1 MYTPADTRYDTM
13 SYPRLGR
20 SGLGISA
27 LALGLWH
34 NFGNIT
40 PFGVQQELLRTN
52 QALKD
57 AYTRFNCVCDSE
69 LIEASIYEISALKAR
84 CNYLLRRIK
93 ELSGEAVP
101 SAIPRARPVQ
111 AAAAAA
117 SAPEETPC
125 MAAGAMKG
133 GDTCRS

>member
-1 MYTPADTRYDTM
+1 MARKNASDPIIHEM
-13 SYPRLGR
+13 
-20 SGLGISA
+20 
-27 LALGLWH
+27 
-34 NFGNIT
+34 
-40 PFGVQQELLRTN
+40 QQELLRTN

-69 LIEASIYEISALKAR
+69 LIEASIYEISALKSR

-101 SAIPRARPVQ
+101 SAIPRAQPVQ

-117 SAPEETPC
+117 VSEEPDVPC
-125 MAAGAMKG
+125 VAADAMKG
-133 GDTCRS
+133 GPVCRS

>member
-1 MYTPADTRYDTM
+1 MARKNASDPIIHEM
-13 SYPRLGR
+13 
-20 SGLGISA
+20 
-27 LALGLWH
+27 
-34 NFGNIT
+34 
-40 PFGVQQELLRTN
+40 QQELLRTN

-101 SAIPRARPVQ
+101 SAVPRAQPVR

-117 SAPEETPC
+117 AAEEPAAPC
-125 MAAGAMKG
+125 VAADAMKG
-133 GDTCRS
+133 GPVCRS

>member
-1 MYTPADTRYDTM
+1 MAKRPTTDPALRD
-13 SYPRLGR
+13 LK
-20 SGLGISA
+20 
-27 LALGLWH
+27 
-34 NFGNIT
+34 
-40 PFGVQQELLRTN
+40 QELLRTTD
-52 QALKD
+52 ALKD

-84 CNYLLRRIK
+84 YSYLLRRIK

-117 SAPEETPC
+117 SAPEEAPC

>member
-1 MYTPADTRYDTM
+1 MAKRPTTDPALRD
-13 SYPRLGR
+13 LK
-20 SGLGISA
+20 
-27 LALGLWH
+27 
-34 NFGNIT
+34 
-40 PFGVQQELLRTN
+40 QELLRTTD
-52 QALKD
+52 ALKD
-57 AYTRFNCVCDSE
+57 AYTRFNCICDSE